1 MHFVEHG
8 CKSEAMLA
16 LQLALAG
23 VKGLGPDARRSVG
36 SLPSDVDRQSIITV
50 EAGDEKRG
58 APTVIT
64 NGGGQQLRLRNGRLS
79 RADSDGTMSS
89 GSEPRIDA
97 ARFAAAR
104 HLVETPHGSRVR
116 NIHEDRAVVRFTD
129 HEGRPLPGQKHRASI
144 VASVATENT
153 KALVQMRLPASRRFG
168 PFPYSPMWRWWAWK
182 VCTHTAFDWSI
193 LTLIMIN
200 TIALAV
206 EHHDMDPD
214 FQSALQYINL
224 VLTVL
229 FGLEMLLK
237 IAGLGLEG

>member
-1 MHFVEHG
+1 MHFVENG
-8 CKSEAMLA
+8 CKSEAILA

-23 VKGLGPDARRSVG
+23 VKGAAPGRHSVG
-36 SLPSDVDRQSIITV
+36 SLPSDVDRQSIVTV
-50 EAGDEKRG
+50 EAGDDKQ

-79 RADSDGTMSS
+79 RADSDGSMSS

-104 HLVETPHGSRVR
+104 HLVETPHGSRVK
-116 NIHEDRAVVRFTD
+116 NIHQDRAVVRFTD
-129 HEGRPLPGQKHRASI
+129 QEGRPLPGQKHRASI
-144 VASVATENT
+144 VASVAEENS

-168 PFPYSPMWRWWAWK
+168 PFPYSATWRWWAWK
-182 VCTHTAFDWSI
+182 VCTHAAFDWTI
-193 LTLIMIN
+193 LSLIMVN

-214 FQSALQYINL
+214 FQATLQYINL

-237 IAGLGLEG
+237 IAGLGVEG